1 LEQRLQEREGLVDI
15 KLGREL
21 EALAIHESNLDS
33 REATLEAEE
42 KVLEDAHLMV
52 TACELAA
59 DVREANLN
67 NREAELAKWEKRLA
81 ERQLQESLGL
91 LKRGWRSSRR
101 GESTTSWARPRPL

>member
-33 REATLEAEE
+33 HEATLEVEE

-52 TACELAA
+52 TTCELAA
-59 DVREANLN
+59 DV
-67 NREAELAKWEKRLA
+67 REAELAKWEKRLA